1 MKIFFRKVMYLGA
14 FALTFGT
21 STLMTSCKDKDQQS
35 ASVEKALADEDDDL
49 LAGLSNLLS
58 KSCGEDGCEAD
69 DEDDDLELVDVDTII
84 DDEDGTEIPVAYF
97 KCGNEI
103 FQMMDIDGDGTF
115 DVAVY
120 DADDDGDITDDEI
133 VDVSS
138 EGITIDAIAEMAGC
152 SMDCDETEGCD
163 SSCGDSEECEGG
175 TCSSSGRRLQRQH
188 QEEADELDLPDY
200 VNNAHVKALR
210 KK

>member
-1 MKIFFRKVMYLGA
+1 MTMICKKVMYLGA
-14 FALTFGT
+14 FALALGT
-21 STLMTSCKDKDQQS
+21 STLMTSCKDKEQQS
-35 ASVEKALADEDDDL
+35 TSNEKALADDDDL
-49 LAGLSNLLS
+49 LTGLGNLLS
-58 KSCGEDGCEAD
+58 KSCGEEGCEAGE
-69 DEDDDLELVDVDTII
+69 EDDDELELIDVDTIT

-103 FQMMDIDGDGTF
+103 FQLMDIDGDGTF

-138 EGITIDAIAEMAGC
+138 EEITIDAIAEMAGC
-152 SMDCDETEGCD
+152 SMDCDETEGCNASCND
-163 SSCGDSEECEGG
+163 SDECESG